1 MAVKFSPGCNCC
13 GPSGPCPCGPVS
25 TYIGCCGTWST
36 GPITNLQD
44 SYGAT
49 QNGASYTLSN
59 HGTTTSN
66 IISIGSIASV
76 GSWGV
81 PTTSGTHRV
90 EVIYTDE
97 NAGIGTPSYAKYW
110 AWASSGINNG
120 RTDSEINIFDHY
132 CFGRVSAQDSG
143 GGTVNWNVTGTDCST
158 GTSDYR
164 CQNGCR
170 VSAVTSITHAGNSAS
185 QDAGVY
191 SKDRGGNDVW
201 SFQTSSTASFSL
213 RKLTAKWQI
222 AAGHGNSGTG
232 TFWEDIANSNVCNG
246 TVNSTY
252 RAGSIAISFTVT
264 GATC

>member
-1 MAVKFSPGCNCC
+1 MAVKWSPGCNCC
-13 GPSGPCPCGPVS
+13 EPSGPCPCGPVS

-36 GPITNLQD
+36 GPITNLKD
-44 SYGAT
+44 PHGLT

-66 IISIGSIASV
+66 IYSSGSIVSV
-76 GSWGV
+76 GAWGV
-81 PTTSGTHRV
+81 PTNSGLCRV

-97 NAGIGTPSYAKYW
+97 TGGFGSVRSYMKYW
-110 AWASSGINNG
+110 AFASPTYSSYTDTDGGIG
-120 RTDSEINIFDHY
+120 DHY
-132 CFGRVSAQDSG
+132 CFGRVSVRTYSG
-143 GGTVNWNVTGTDCST
+143 GVTSWDVTGTDCST
-158 GTSDYR
+158 GSSDYR

-170 VSAVTSITHAGNSAS
+170 VSAVTSISHAGNSAI
-185 QDAGVY
+185 QDAGIY
-191 SKDRGGNDVW
+191 SKDRGGSDVW
-201 SFQTSSTASFSL
+201 YFGTSTTASFSL
-213 RKLTAKWQI
+213 RKLTTKWQI
-222 AAGHGNSGTG
+222 AAGFGNSGTG